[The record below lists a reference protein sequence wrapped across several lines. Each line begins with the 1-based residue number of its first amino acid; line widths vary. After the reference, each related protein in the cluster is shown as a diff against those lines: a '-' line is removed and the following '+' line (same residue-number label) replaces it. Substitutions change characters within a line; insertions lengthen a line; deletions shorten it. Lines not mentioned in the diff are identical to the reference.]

1 MLTNVGLIFVYVCA
15 PNALVSETARPCLYE
30 VHCIVSESEGQSM
43 DKQVAVT
50 SSGRLEGN
58 QPIME
63 ETGRSFKGEPPGF
76 TNDSYGW
83 LLSRYCSDRTIH
95 YTHMRGWRGGWIGKE
110 VGG

>member
-1 MLTNVGLIFVYVCA
+1 
-15 PNALVSETARPCLYE
+15 
-30 VHCIVSESEGQSM
+30 M

-63 ETGRSFKGEPPGF
+63 ETGRSFKGEPPGI